1 MLTCIG
7 MAVLR
12 SNSIVWTLSITG
24 AIFFLQFLTKRID
37 HPFKWIQYLSIG
49 CIFQHHFPWT
59 ERVLAPFRLK
69 RLFVRNFFG
78 IQYFFI
84 FQLKRRFLG
93 EEPSSFRLPI
103 FPGLVFRRG
112 VRQSDTSLSFGI
124 GSAAPALA
132 LVRWRFVLARLQGV
146 EHYWGSKVSTAI
158 ICFLGCSCFPHPQNL
173 SRTCCCLRGYE
184 LQVCPQTAGQGPTMG
199 DWEYPLDWG
208 GQTDGWTNISWSS
221 LSLLKIKTRECYT
234 QCNNKI

>member
-1 MLTCIG
+1 MNTVFEHWLHISASLSLDTESSRTFQVKTFICQEFLWHP
-7 MAVLR
+7 VLFHISTKKKVSWR
-12 SNSIVWTLSITG
+12 RASLLQTSNIPRTG
-24 AIFFLQFLTKRID
+24 
-37 HPFKWIQYLSIG
+37 
-49 CIFQHHFPWT
+49 
-59 ERVLAPFRLK
+59 
-69 RLFVRNFFG
+69 
-78 IQYFFI
+78 
-84 FQLKRRFLG
+84 
-93 EEPSSFRLPI
+93 
-103 FPGLVFRRG
+103 FRRG

-158 ICFLGCSCFPHPQNL
+158 ICFLGCSCFPHPQSL

-199 DWEYPLDWG
+199 DWEYPLNWG